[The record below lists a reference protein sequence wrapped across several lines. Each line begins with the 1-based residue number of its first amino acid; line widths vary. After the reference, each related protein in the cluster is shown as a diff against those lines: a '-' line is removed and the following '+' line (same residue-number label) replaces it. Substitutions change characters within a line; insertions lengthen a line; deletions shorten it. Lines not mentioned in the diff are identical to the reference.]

1 MSKMYIRVIKDGFI
15 YDYSEILAVNPGCE
29 VISEEIAYPERFVT
43 EEVVEKVK
51 KARAKR
57 GFGLDLS
64 TEDVPQEPEYTNAD
78 VNADASRKLP

>member
-1 MSKMYIRVIKDGFI
+1 MTRYLKDSSGFI
-15 YDYSEILAVNPGCE
+15 YDWNEYLADNPLCVE
-29 VISEEIAYPERFVT
+29 VTEEEAFPERFVT

-64 TEDVPQEPEYTNAD
+64 TDDVPVEPEYTNLD
-78 VNADASRKLP
+78 INADASRKLP